1 MGAEGLFV
9 VVSTGM
15 RDLKF
20 GKTSGAIRRASLFP
34 AAFRFRAGSGVENP
48 VVRVGGPE
56 WRIETV
62 PEIMPEACPMTKTE
76 QVNRT
81 DVLRRLPLFAPLSDA
96 ERERLTMACRVRSF
110 ARGETLL
117 HEGTAADGMYVV
129 LSGVVKVVR
138 FGSDGKETILH
149 LVRNGNTLGEAAVFQ
164 QGTFPASALAV
175 DQVSALHVPADIL
188 ICLVRE
194 NPDLALRMLAALS
207 LRLRMFSHKLA
218 AQGQVDAARRL
229 ALYLLHR
236 SQLDGGNP
244 VIRLDVS
251 REVLGN
257 LLGLAR
263 ETLSRQL
270 SRFAEL
276 GVVGLNGREIMI
288 RDREGLRRLAE
299 EGTSRISG

>member
-1 MGAEGLFV
+1 
-9 VVSTGM
+9 
-15 RDLKF
+15 
-20 GKTSGAIRRASLFP
+20 
-34 AAFRFRAGSGVENP
+34 
-48 VVRVGGPE
+48 
-56 WRIETV
+56 
-62 PEIMPEACPMTKTE
+62 
-76 QVNRT
+76 
-81 DVLRRLPLFAPLSDA
+81 
-96 ERERLTMACRVRSF
+96 MACRVRSF

-175 DQVSALHVPADIL
+175 DQVSALHVPAEIL

-244 VIRLDVS
+244 RDSSGRFPGSAGESSGTGSGNPVAPAFAFRRAGGRRAERTGDHDS
-251 REVLGN
+251 RPG
-257 LLGLAR
+257 GTAP
-263 ETLSRQL
+263 S
-270 SRFAEL
+270 
-276 GVVGLNGREIMI
+276 GGR
-288 RDREGLRRLAE
+288 RDFTHLRLA
-299 EGTSRISG
+299 GP